1 MTGEQLRPQN
11 DELNCPRCG
20 HELDLP
26 PPIALG
32 ALAMTEALAE
42 PTIPPELLERID
54 RDAKDLSAGE
64 PDPQLRKA
72 VYESAY
78 RILYSRLREAR
89 TI

>member
-1 MTGEQLRPQN
+1 
-11 DELNCPRCG
+11 
-20 HELDLP
+20 
-26 PPIALG
+26 
-32 ALAMTEALAE
+32 MTEALAE